1 MEDVIA
7 QVEKLAATILA
18 NERTTAFRDAA
29 AALEADAP
37 ARQLQEDYTVAIEDI
52 RGREAKGQP
61 IEPEAKRTMAAM
73 ADQIR
78 KSPVL
83 QRFLR
88 ANMEFTQLM
97 DAVQQTL
104 GGAIDAVLFPD
115 AGNSHEGHAGH
126 EGHNHGPGESCGAD
140 EPEPPPPEK
149 KGPILW
155 TP

>member
-7 QVEKLAATILA
+7 QVEKLAATIIA
-18 NERTTAFRDAA
+18 NERTKAFRDATV
-29 AALEADAP
+29 ALEADAP
-37 ARQLQEDYTVAIEDI
+37 ARQLQEDYTVAIEEI

-61 IEPEAKRTMAAM
+61 VEPDAKRKMATM

-97 DAVQQTL
+97 DAVQHTL
-104 GGAIDAVLFPD
+104 GGAIEAAIYPD
-115 AGNSHEGHAGH
+115 AGGH
-126 EGHNHGPGESCGAD
+126 EGHNHGPGESCGSD
-140 EPEPPPPEK
+140 EPEPPPAEEK

-155 TP
+155 TQ

>member
-1 MEDVIA
+1 MDDILALAE
-7 QVEKLAATILA
+7 QLAAKVVA
-18 NERTTAFRDAA
+18 NERTKAFREATV
-29 AALEADAP
+29 ALEADAP
-37 ARQLQEDYTVAIEDI
+37 ARSLQEEYTVAIEEI
-52 RGREAKGQP
+52 RGLEAAGKP
-61 IEPEAKRTMAAM
+61 VEPDAKRRIQGL
-73 ADQIR
+73 ADRIR

-88 ANMEFTQLM
+88 ANVEFSEMM

-104 GGAIDAVLFPD
+104 GGAIDAALFP
-115 AGNSHEGHAGH
+115 EGTGGH

-140 EPEPPPPEK
+140 APKEEEQKP